1 MAVVTFTG
9 KVSKI
14 ELFEQVGQVGRT
26 AGWERSVVD
35 TPLDSSFGARVPFT
49 GENADVGAPE
59 GSVTQ
64 SVADGIDGAVYVAE
78 VVAKVP
84 QFLGETVVLL
94 ARRQRFEQNE
104 HVVRRPRQNESQKDG
119 R

>member
-1 MAVVTFTG
+1 LETSV
-9 KVSKI
+9 KYK
-14 ELFEQVGQVGRT
+14 RK
-26 AGWERSVVD
+26 SVVD
-35 TPLDSSFGARVPFT
+35 TPLDSGFGSRVPFT
-49 GENADVGAPE
+49 GEDADVGAPE

-64 SVADGIDGAVYVAE
+64 GVADGVDGAVNVAE

-84 QFLGETVVLL
+84 QFLRKAVVVL

-104 HVVRRPRQNESQKDG
+104 DVVRCPRQNEGQKDG